1 MDPISSIA
9 GLANTLITKIWPDP
23 KDQASAEALLIKT
36 QMDAALAQAQQQ
48 IDINKIEAGSSNVFV
63 SGWRPFIGWVC
74 GSAFALHFLFLP
86 LLNWLAELFGH
97 DAIAIP
103 FDMATLSTVL
113 MGMLGLGTMRSVE
126 KWRGVASK

>member
-23 KDQASAEALLIKT
+23 KDQASAEAMLIKT

-48 IDINKIEAGSSNVFV
+48 IDINKIEAASSSVFV
-63 SGWRPFIGWVC
+63 SGWRPFVGWVC

-97 DAIAIP
+97 SAIVIS
-103 FDMATLSTVL
+103 FDMSTLSTVL

>member
-86 LLNWLAELFGH
+86 LLNWLAGLFGH
-97 DAIAIP
+97 SAIAIP

>member
-48 IDINKIEAGSSNVFV
+48 IDINKIEAASTNVFV
-63 SGWRPFIGWVC
+63 SGWRPFVGWVC

-97 DAIAIP
+97 SAITIP
-103 FDMATLSTVL
+103 FDMSTLSTVL

>member
-48 IDINKIEAGSSNVFV
+48 IDINKIEAGSTNVFV
-63 SGWRPFIGWVC
+63 SGWRPFVGWVC

-86 LLNWLAELFGH
+86 LLNWIAGLFGH
-97 DAIAIP
+97 SAIAIP

>member
-23 KDQASAEALLIKT
+23 KDQASAEAMLIKT

-48 IDINKIEAGSSNVFV
+48 IDINKIEAASSNVFV
-63 SGWRPFIGWVC
+63 SGWRPFVGWVC

-97 DAIAIP
+97 SAITIP
-103 FDMATLSTVL
+103 FDMSTLSTVL

>member
-48 IDINKIEAGSSNVFV
+48 IDINKIEAASSSVFV
-63 SGWRPFIGWVC
+63 SGWRPFVGWVC
-74 GSAFALHFLFLP
+74 GSAFAFHFLFLP
-86 LLNWLAELFGH
+86 LLNWLAALFGH
-97 DAIAIP
+97 GAIVIP
-103 FDMATLSTVL
+103 FDMSTLSTVL

>member
-23 KDQASAEALLIKT
+23 KDQASAEAMLIKT

-48 IDINKIEAGSSNVFV
+48 IDINKIEAASTNVFV
-63 SGWRPFIGWVC
+63 SGWRPFVGWVC

-86 LLNWLAELFGH
+86 LLNWLVELFGH

>member
-23 KDQASAEALLIKT
+23 KDQASAEAMLIKT

-48 IDINKIEAGSSNVFV
+48 IDINKIEAASTNVFV
-63 SGWRPFIGWVC
+63 SGWRPFVGWVC

-97 DAIAIP
+97 SAIVIP
-103 FDMATLSTVL
+103 FDMTTLSTVL

>member
-97 DAIAIP
+97 DAIAIS

>member
-23 KDQASAEALLIKT
+23 ADQASAEALLIKT

-48 IDINKIEAGSSNVFV
+48 IDINKIEAASANVFV
-63 SGWRPFIGWVC
+63 SGWRPFVGWVC
-74 GSAFALHFLFLP
+74 GGAFALHFLFLP

-97 DAIAIP
+97 SAIAIP

>member
-63 SGWRPFIGWVC
+63 SGWRPFVGWVC

-97 DAIAIP
+97 SAIVIP
-103 FDMATLSTVL
+103 FDMTTLSTVL

>member
-23 KDQASAEALLIKT
+23 KDQASAEAMLIKT

-63 SGWRPFIGWVC
+63 SGWRPFVGWVC

-97 DAIAIP
+97 SAIVIP
-103 FDMATLSTVL
+103 FDMTTLSTVL

>member
-48 IDINKIEAGSSNVFV
+48 IDINKIEAANTNVFV
-63 SGWRPFIGWVC
+63 SGWRPFVGWVC
-74 GSAFALHFLFLP
+74 GSAFALHFLLFP
-86 LLNWLAELFGH
+86 LLNWLAELFGRS
-97 DAIAIP
+97 AIAIP

>member
-23 KDQASAEALLIKT
+23 KDQASAEAMLIKT

-48 IDINKIEAGSSNVFV
+48 IDINKIEAASTNVFV
-63 SGWRPFIGWVC
+63 SGWRPFVGWVC

>member
-48 IDINKIEAGSSNVFV
+48 IDINKIEAASTNVFV
-63 SGWRPFIGWVC
+63 SGWRPFVGWVC

-97 DAIAIP
+97 SAIVIP
-103 FDMATLSTVL
+103 FDMTTLSTVL

>member
-48 IDINKIEAGSSNVFV
+48 IDINKIEAASTNVFV
-63 SGWRPFIGWVC
+63 SGWRPFVGWAC
-74 GSAFALHFLFLP
+74 GAAFAGHFIVIP
-86 LLNWLAELFGH
+86 SLNWIVQLFGH
-97 DAIAIP
+97 APIIVP
-103 FDMATLSTVL
+103 FDMSTLSTVL
-113 MGMLGLGTMRSVE
+113 MGLLGLGTMRSVE
-126 KWRGVASK
+126 KIAGVASK

>member
-48 IDINKIEAGSSNVFV
+48 IDINKIEAANTNVFV
-63 SGWRPFIGWVC
+63 SGWRPFVGWVC
-74 GSAFALHFLFLP
+74 GSEFALHFLLFP
-86 LLNWLAELFGH
+86 LLNWLAELFGRS
-97 DAIAIP
+97 AIAIP

>member
-48 IDINKIEAGSSNVFV
+48 IDINKIEAASSSVFV
-63 SGWRPFIGWVC
+63 SGWRPFVGWVC

-97 DAIAIP
+97 SAITIP
-103 FDMATLSTVL
+103 FDMSTLSTVL

>member
-48 IDINKIEAGSSNVFV
+48 IDINKIEAASTNVFV
-63 SGWRPFIGWVC
+63 SGWRPFVGWVC

-97 DAIAIP
+97 SAIAIP